1 MGKKITLGTAITL
14 IIIAIAI
21 TVSLTMVLALRS
33 FNEKVSSITE
43 RENMFAKFTEIDN
56 YVRQN
61 RKDDI
66 DEKELMDSVAKGYLD
81 GIDDPYALY
90 MNTEAYAAYVAASSQ
105 TVAGVGISSSMDSDG
120 YMLVNK
126 VYEGSTA
133 AGAGILAGDL
143 IIKVDDINL
152 SAETYE
158 QAEALLI
165 GEAGTKVTLKVRR
178 GGDDT
183 EMEIT
188 RRVITPTNV
197 TAVAFEDYYYIRV
210 DDFTEST
217 PDQFSKAVEKA
228 ISAGAKYLIFDVRS
242 VSSGLVSSAA
252 TVLDR
257 LVGSGDMLYVEY
269 SDGTKETLY
278 TSNSRETDIP
288 MAVLVNDGTA
298 GAAEFFAAGLRDFGK
313 AKIVGTQT
321 AGVGSLQKIY
331 KLDDGSAIQLTI
343 GKYYLANSDT
353 AWEGTG
359 IAPDHSVI
367 LGYSAD
373 FTSLATI
380 NPDIDPQLAKAIEVA
395 SAAVDSGADSVD
407 GSSSVESGE
416 SSNG

>member
-14 IIIAIAI
+14 IIIAVAI
-21 TVSLTMVLALRS
+21 TVSLTMVLALRN
-33 FNEKVSSITE
+33 FNEKVSGITE

-61 RKDDI
+61 RSDI
-66 DEKELMDSVAKGYLD
+66 DEETLMDGVAKGYLS
-81 GIDDPYALY
+81 GINDPYALY
-90 MNTEAYAAYVAASSQ
+90 MSAETYSAYVAASSQ
-105 TVAGVGISSSMDSDG
+105 TVAGVGITASMDSDG
-120 YMLVNK
+120 YMLVGK

-133 AGAGILAGDL
+133 ASAGILPGDL

-152 SAETYE
+152 SADTYADAET
-158 QAEALLI
+158 LLI

-178 GGDDT
+178 DGEDT

-188 RRVITPTNV
+188 RRVLTPTNV
-197 TAVAFEDYYYIRV
+197 TAVPFDNYYYIRV

-228 ISAGAKYLIFDVRS
+228 ISAGAQYLVFDVRS
-242 VSSGLVSSAA
+242 VNSGLVSSAA

-269 SDGTKETLY
+269 NDGSKETLY

-288 MAVLVNDGTA
+288 MVVLVNESTA

-313 AKIVGTQT
+313 AKIVGMQT

-343 GKYYLANSDT
+343 GKYYLANSKT
-353 AWEGTG
+353 AWEGSG
-359 IAPDHSVI
+359 VVPDHMVS
-367 LGYSAD
+367 LDYTPDFSNLSA
-373 FTSLATI
+373 
-380 NPDIDPQLAKAIEVA
+380 IDPGFDAQFAKAIEVA
-395 SAAVDSGADSVD
+395 SASISTNGEDQPAEN
-407 GSSSVESGE
+407 SSEAE
-416 SSNG
+416 NNG

>member
-14 IIIAIAI
+14 IIIAVAI
-21 TVSLTMVLALRS
+21 TVSLTMVLALRN
-33 FNEKVSSITE
+33 FNEKVSGITE

-61 RKDDI
+61 RSDI
-66 DEKELMDSVAKGYLD
+66 DEETLMDGVAKGYLS
-81 GIDDPYALY
+81 GINDPYALY
-90 MNTEAYAAYVAASSQ
+90 MSAETYSAYVAASSQ
-105 TVAGVGISSSMDSDG
+105 TVAGVGITASMDSDG
-120 YMLVNK
+120 YMLVGK
-126 VYEGSTA
+126 VYDGSTA
-133 AGAGILAGDL
+133 ASAGILPGDL

-152 SAETYE
+152 SADTYAE
-158 QAEALLI
+158 SEALLI

-178 GGDDT
+178 DGEDT

-188 RRVITPTNV
+188 RRVLTPTNV
-197 TAVAFEDYYYIRV
+197 TAVPFDNYYYIRV

-228 ISAGAKYLIFDVRS
+228 ISAGAQYLVFDVRS
-242 VSSGLVSSAA
+242 VNSGLVSSAA

-269 SDGTKETLY
+269 NDGSKETLY

-288 MAVLVNDGTA
+288 MVVLVNESTA

-313 AKIVGTQT
+313 AKIVGMQT

-343 GKYYLANSDT
+343 GKYYLANSKT
-353 AWEGTG
+353 AWEGSG
-359 IAPDHSVI
+359 VVPDHMVS
-367 LGYSAD
+367 LDYTPDFSNLSA
-373 FTSLATI
+373 
-380 NPDIDPQLAKAIEVA
+380 IDPGFDAQFAKAIEVA
-395 SAAVDSGADSVD
+395 SASISTNGEGQPAEN
-407 GSSSVESGE
+407 SSEAE
-416 SSNG
+416 NNG

>member
-21 TVSLTMVLALRS
+21 TISLTMVLALRN

-61 RKDDI
+61 RGDI
-66 DEKELMDSVAKGYLD
+66 DEEELMDSVAKGYLS

-90 MNTEAYAAYVAASSQ
+90 MGAEAYSAYVAASSQ
-105 TVAGVGISSSMDSDG
+105 TVAGVGISASMDSDG
-120 YMLVNK
+120 YMLVGK

-133 AGAGILAGDL
+133 ASAGILPGDL

-152 SAETYE
+152 SADTYAD
-158 QAEALLI
+158 AEALLI

-178 GGDDT
+178 NGEDT

-188 RRVITPTNV
+188 RRVLTPTNV
-197 TAVAFEDYYYIRV
+197 ATIAFDNHYYIRV
-210 DDFTEST
+210 DSFTEST

-228 ISAGAKYLIFDVRS
+228 ISAGAQYLVFDVRS
-242 VSSGLVSSAA
+242 VSSGLISSAA
-252 TVLDR
+252 TILDR

-269 SDGTKETLY
+269 NDGSKETLY
-278 TSNSRETDIP
+278 TSNSRETNIP
-288 MAVLVNDGTA
+288 MVVLVNEGTS

-343 GKYYLANSDT
+343 GKYYLANSET
-353 AWEGTG
+353 AWEGVG
-359 IAPDHSVI
+359 
-367 LGYSAD
+367 
-373 FTSLATI
+373 I
-380 NPDIDPQLAKAIEVA
+380 NPDHAVSLGYVADFSNLSTIDPSIDTQLAKAIEVV
-395 SAAVDSGADSVD
+395 SAAINTNVDEENS
-407 GSSSVESGE
+407 ESGSGE
-416 SSNG
+416 ENNG

>member
-21 TVSLTMVLALRS
+21 TISLTMVLALRN

-61 RKDDI
+61 RGDI
-66 DEKELMDSVAKGYLD
+66 DEEELMDSVAKGYLS

-90 MNTEAYAAYVAASSQ
+90 MSAEAYSAYVAASSQ
-105 TVAGVGISSSMDSDG
+105 TVAGVGISASMDSDG
-120 YMLVNK
+120 YMLVGK

-133 AGAGILAGDL
+133 ASAGILPGDL

-152 SAETYE
+152 SADTYAD
-158 QAEALLI
+158 AEALLI

-178 GGDDT
+178 NGEDT

-188 RRVITPTNV
+188 RRVLTPTNV
-197 TAVAFEDYYYIRV
+197 ATIAFDNHYYIRV
-210 DDFTEST
+210 DNFTENT

-228 ISAGAKYLIFDVRS
+228 ISAGAQYLVFDVRS
-242 VSSGLVSSAA
+242 VSSGLISSAA
-252 TVLDR
+252 TILDR

-269 SDGTKETLY
+269 NDGSKETLY
-278 TSNSRETDIP
+278 TSNSRETNIP
-288 MAVLVNDGTA
+288 MVVLVNEGTS

-343 GKYYLANSDT
+343 GKYYLANSET
-353 AWEGTG
+353 AWEGVG
-359 IAPDHSVI
+359 
-367 LGYSAD
+367 
-373 FTSLATI
+373 I
-380 NPDIDPQLAKAIEVA
+380 NPDHAVSLGYVADFSNLSTIDPSIDTQLAKAIEVV
-395 SAAVDSGADSVD
+395 SAAINTNVDEENS
-407 GSSSVESGE
+407 ESGSGE
-416 SSNG
+416 ENNG

>member
-21 TVSLTMVLALRS
+21 TISLTMVLALRN

-61 RKDDI
+61 RCDI
-66 DEKELMDSVAKGYLD
+66 DEEELMDSVAKGYLS

-90 MNTEAYAAYVAASSQ
+90 MSAEAYSAYVAASSQ
-105 TVAGVGISSSMDSDG
+105 TVAGVGISASMDSDG
-120 YMLVNK
+120 YMLVGK

-133 AGAGILAGDL
+133 ASAGILPGDL

-152 SAETYE
+152 SADTYAD
-158 QAEALLI
+158 AEALLI

-178 GGDDT
+178 NGEDT

-188 RRVITPTNV
+188 RRVLTPTNV
-197 TAVAFEDYYYIRV
+197 ATIAFDNHYYIRV
-210 DDFTEST
+210 DSFTEST

-228 ISAGAKYLIFDVRS
+228 ISAGAQYLVFDVRS
-242 VSSGLVSSAA
+242 VSSGLISSAA
-252 TVLDR
+252 TILDR

-269 SDGTKETLY
+269 NDGSKETLY
-278 TSNSRETDIP
+278 TSNSRETNIP
-288 MAVLVNDGTA
+288 MVVLVNEGTS

-343 GKYYLANSDT
+343 GKYYLANSET
-353 AWEGTG
+353 AWEGVG
-359 IAPDHSVI
+359 
-367 LGYSAD
+367 
-373 FTSLATI
+373 I
-380 NPDIDPQLAKAIEVA
+380 NPDHAVSLGYVADFSNLSTIDPSIDTQLAKAIEVV
-395 SAAVDSGADSVD
+395 SAAINTNVDEENS
-407 GSSSVESGE
+407 ESGSGE
-416 SSNG
+416 ENNG

>member
-14 IIIAIAI
+14 IIIAVAI
-21 TVSLTMVLALRS
+21 TVSLTMVLALRN
-33 FNEKVSSITE
+33 FNEKVSGITE

-61 RKDDI
+61 RSDI
-66 DEKELMDSVAKGYLD
+66 DEETLMDGVAKGYLS
-81 GIDDPYALY
+81 GINDPYALY
-90 MNTEAYAAYVAASSQ
+90 MSAETYSTYVAASSQ
-105 TVAGVGISSSMDSDG
+105 TVAGVGITASMDSDG
-120 YMLVNK
+120 YMLVGK

-133 AGAGILAGDL
+133 ASAGILPGDL

-152 SAETYE
+152 SADTYAD
-158 QAEALLI
+158 AEALLI

-178 GGDDT
+178 DGEDT

-188 RRVITPTNV
+188 RRVLTPTNV
-197 TAVAFEDYYYIRV
+197 TAVPFDNYYYIRV

-228 ISAGAKYLIFDVRS
+228 ISAGAQYLVFDVRS
-242 VSSGLVSSAA
+242 VNSGLISSAA
-252 TVLDR
+252 TILDR

-269 SDGTKETLY
+269 NDGSKETLY

-288 MAVLVNDGTA
+288 MVVLVNESTA

-313 AKIVGTQT
+313 AKIVGMQT

-343 GKYYLANSDT
+343 GKYYLANSKT
-353 AWEGTG
+353 AWEGSG
-359 IAPDHSVI
+359 VVPDHMVS
-367 LGYSAD
+367 LDYTPDFSNLSA
-373 FTSLATI
+373 I
-380 NPDIDPQLAKAIEVA
+380 NPGFDAQFAKAIEVA
-395 SAAVDSGADSVD
+395 SASISTNGEGQPAEN
-407 GSSSVESGE
+407 SSEAE
-416 SSNG
+416 NNG

>member
-21 TVSLTMVLALRS
+21 TISLTMVLALRN

-61 RKDDI
+61 RGDI
-66 DEKELMDSVAKGYLD
+66 DEEELMDSVAKGYLS

-90 MNTEAYAAYVAASSQ
+90 MSAEAYSAYVAASSQ
-105 TVAGVGISSSMDSDG
+105 TVAGVGISASMDSDG
-120 YMLVNK
+120 YMLVGK

-133 AGAGILAGDL
+133 ASAGILPGDL

-152 SAETYE
+152 SADTYAD
-158 QAEALLI
+158 AEALLI

-178 GGDDT
+178 NGEDT

-188 RRVITPTNV
+188 RRVLTPTNV
-197 TAVAFEDYYYIRV
+197 ATIAFDNHYYIRV
-210 DDFTEST
+210 DSFTEST

-228 ISAGAKYLIFDVRS
+228 ISAGAQYLVFDVRS
-242 VSSGLVSSAA
+242 VSSGLISSAA
-252 TVLDR
+252 TILDR

-269 SDGTKETLY
+269 NDGSKETLY

-288 MAVLVNDGTA
+288 MVVLVNEGTS

-343 GKYYLANSDT
+343 GKYYLANSET
-353 AWEGTG
+353 AWEGVG
-359 IAPDHSVI
+359 
-367 LGYSAD
+367 
-373 FTSLATI
+373 I
-380 NPDIDPQLAKAIEVA
+380 NPDHAVSLGYVADFGNLSTIDPSIDTQLAKAIEVV
-395 SAAVDSGADSVD
+395 SAAINTNVDEENS
-407 GSSSVESGE
+407 ESGSGE
-416 SSNG
+416 ENNG

>member
-14 IIIAIAI
+14 IIIAVAI
-21 TVSLTMVLALRS
+21 TVSLTMVLALRN
-33 FNEKVSSITE
+33 FNEKVSGITE

-61 RKDDI
+61 RSDI
-66 DEKELMDSVAKGYLD
+66 DEETLMDGVAKGYLS
-81 GIDDPYALY
+81 GINDPYALY
-90 MNTEAYAAYVAASSQ
+90 MSAETYSAYVAASSQ
-105 TVAGVGISSSMDSDG
+105 TVAGVGITASMDSDG
-120 YMLVNK
+120 YMLVGK

-133 AGAGILAGDL
+133 ASAGILPGDL

-152 SAETYE
+152 SADTYAE
-158 QAEALLI
+158 SEALLI

-178 GGDDT
+178 DGEDT

-188 RRVITPTNV
+188 RRVLTPTNV
-197 TAVAFEDYYYIRV
+197 TAVPFDNYYYIRV

-228 ISAGAKYLIFDVRS
+228 ISAGAQYLVFDVRS
-242 VSSGLVSSAA
+242 VNSGLISSAA

-269 SDGTKETLY
+269 NDGSKETLY

-288 MAVLVNDGTA
+288 MVVLVNESTA

-313 AKIVGTQT
+313 AKIVGMQT

-353 AWEGTG
+353 AWEGSG
-359 IAPDHSVI
+359 VVPDHMVS
-367 LGYSAD
+367 LDYTPDFSNLSA
-373 FTSLATI
+373 
-380 NPDIDPQLAKAIEVA
+380 IDPGFDAQFAKAIEVA
-395 SAAVDSGADSVD
+395 SASISTNGEGQPAEN
-407 GSSSVESGE
+407 SSEAE
-416 SSNG
+416 NNG

>member
-21 TVSLTMVLALRS
+21 TISLTMVLALRN

-61 RKDDI
+61 RGDI
-66 DEKELMDSVAKGYLD
+66 DEEELMDSVAKGYLS

-90 MNTEAYAAYVAASSQ
+90 MSAEAYSAYVAASSQ
-105 TVAGVGISSSMDSDG
+105 TVAGVGISASMDSDG
-120 YMLVNK
+120 YMLVGK

-133 AGAGILAGDL
+133 ASAGILPGDL

-152 SAETYE
+152 SADTYAD
-158 QAEALLI
+158 AEALLI

-178 GGDDT
+178 NGEDT

-188 RRVITPTNV
+188 RRVLTPTNV
-197 TAVAFEDYYYIRV
+197 ATIAFDNHYYIRV
-210 DDFTEST
+210 DSFTEST

-228 ISAGAKYLIFDVRS
+228 ISAGAQYLVFDVRS
-242 VSSGLVSSAA
+242 VSSGLISSAA
-252 TVLDR
+252 TILDR

-269 SDGTKETLY
+269 NDGSKETLY
-278 TSNSRETDIP
+278 TSNSRETNIP
-288 MAVLVNDGTA
+288 MVVLVNEGTS

-321 AGVGSLQKIY
+321 AGVGSMQKTY

-343 GKYYLANSDT
+343 GKYYLANSET
-353 AWEGTG
+353 AWEGVG
-359 IAPDHSVI
+359 
-367 LGYSAD
+367 
-373 FTSLATI
+373 I
-380 NPDIDPQLAKAIEVA
+380 NPDHAVSLGYVADFSNLSTIDPSIDTQLAKAIEVV
-395 SAAVDSGADSVD
+395 SAAINTNVDEENS
-407 GSSSVESGE
+407 ESGSGE
-416 SSNG
+416 ENNG

>member
-14 IIIAIAI
+14 IIIAVAI
-21 TVSLTMVLALRS
+21 TVSLTMVLALRN
-33 FNEKVSSITE
+33 FNEKVSGITE

-61 RKDDI
+61 RSDI
-66 DEKELMDSVAKGYLD
+66 DEETLMDGVAKGYLS
-81 GIDDPYALY
+81 GINDPYALY
-90 MNTEAYAAYVAASSQ
+90 MSAETYSAYVAASSQ
-105 TVAGVGISSSMDSDG
+105 TVAGVGITASMDSDG
-120 YMLVNK
+120 YMLVGK

-133 AGAGILAGDL
+133 ASAGILPGDL

-152 SAETYE
+152 SADTYAE
-158 QAEALLI
+158 SEALLI

-178 GGDDT
+178 DGEDT

-188 RRVITPTNV
+188 RRVLTPTNV
-197 TAVAFEDYYYIRV
+197 TAVPFDNYYYIRV

-228 ISAGAKYLIFDVRS
+228 ISAGAQYLVLDVRS
-242 VSSGLVSSAA
+242 VNSGLISSAA

-269 SDGTKETLY
+269 NDGSKETLY

-288 MAVLVNDGTA
+288 MVVLVNESTA
-298 GAAEFFAAGLRDFGK
+298 GAAEFFAAGLRDFGT
-313 AKIVGTQT
+313 AKLVGMQT

-353 AWEGTG
+353 AWEGFG
-359 IAPDHSVI
+359 VVPDHMVS
-367 LGYSAD
+367 LDYTPDFSNLSA
-373 FTSLATI
+373 
-380 NPDIDPQLAKAIEVA
+380 IDPGFDAQFAKAIEVA
-395 SAAVDSGADSVD
+395 SASISTNGEGQPAEN
-407 GSSSVESGE
+407 SSEAE
-416 SSNG
+416 NNG

>member
-21 TVSLTMVLALRS
+21 TISLTMVLALRN

-61 RKDDI
+61 RGDI
-66 DEKELMDSVAKGYLD
+66 DEEKLMDSVAKGYLS

-90 MNTEAYAAYVAASSQ
+90 MSAEAYSAYVAASSQ
-105 TVAGVGISSSMDSDG
+105 TVAGVGISASMDSDG
-120 YMLVNK
+120 YMLVGK

-133 AGAGILAGDL
+133 ASAGILPGDL

-152 SAETYE
+152 SADTYAD
-158 QAEALLI
+158 AEALLI

-178 GGDDT
+178 NGEDT

-188 RRVITPTNV
+188 RRVLTPTNV
-197 TAVAFEDYYYIRV
+197 ATIAFDNHYYIRV
-210 DDFTEST
+210 DNFTEST

-228 ISAGAKYLIFDVRS
+228 ISAGAQYLVFDVRS
-242 VSSGLVSSAA
+242 VSSGLISSAA
-252 TVLDR
+252 TILDR

-269 SDGTKETLY
+269 NDGSKETLY

-288 MAVLVNDGTA
+288 MVVLVNEGTS

-321 AGVGSLQKIY
+321 AGVGSMQKIY

-343 GKYYLANSDT
+343 GKYYLANSET
-353 AWEGTG
+353 AWEGVG
-359 IAPDHSVI
+359 
-367 LGYSAD
+367 
-373 FTSLATI
+373 I
-380 NPDIDPQLAKAIEVA
+380 NPDHAVSLGYVADFSNLSTIDPSIDTQLAKAIEVV
-395 SAAVDSGADSVD
+395 SAAINTNVDEENS
-407 GSSSVESGE
+407 ESGSGE
-416 SSNG
+416 ENNG

>member
-14 IIIAIAI
+14 IIIAVAI
-21 TVSLTMVLALRS
+21 TVSLTMVLALRN
-33 FNEKVSSITE
+33 FNEKVSGITE

-61 RKDDI
+61 RSDI
-66 DEKELMDSVAKGYLD
+66 DEETLMDGVAKGYLS
-81 GIDDPYALY
+81 GINDPYALY
-90 MNTEAYAAYVAASSQ
+90 MSAETYSAYVAASSQ
-105 TVAGVGISSSMDSDG
+105 TVAGVGITASMDSDG
-120 YMLVNK
+120 YMLVGK
-126 VYEGSTA
+126 VYDGSTA
-133 AGAGILAGDL
+133 ASAGILPGDL

-152 SAETYE
+152 SADTYAE
-158 QAEALLI
+158 AEALLI

-178 GGDDT
+178 DGEDT

-188 RRVITPTNV
+188 RRVLTPTNV
-197 TAVAFEDYYYIRV
+197 TAVPFDNYYYIRV

-228 ISAGAKYLIFDVRS
+228 ISAGAQYLVFDVRS
-242 VSSGLVSSAA
+242 VNSGLISSAA

-269 SDGTKETLY
+269 NDGSKETLY

-288 MAVLVNDGTA
+288 MVVLVNESTA

-313 AKIVGTQT
+313 AKIVGMQT

-353 AWEGTG
+353 AWEGSG
-359 IAPDHSVI
+359 VVPDHTVS
-367 LGYSAD
+367 LDYTPDFSNLSA
-373 FTSLATI
+373 I
-380 NPDIDPQLAKAIEVA
+380 NPGFDAQFAKAIEVA
-395 SAAVDSGADSVD
+395 SASISTNGEGQPAEN
-407 GSSSVESGE
+407 SSEAE
-416 SSNG
+416 NNG

>member
-14 IIIAIAI
+14 IIIAVAI
-21 TVSLTMVLALRS
+21 TVSLTMVLALRN
-33 FNEKVSSITE
+33 FNEKVSGITE

-61 RKDDI
+61 RSDI
-66 DEKELMDSVAKGYLD
+66 DEETLMDGVAKGYLS
-81 GIDDPYALY
+81 GINDPYALY
-90 MNTEAYAAYVAASSQ
+90 MSAETYSAYVAASSQ
-105 TVAGVGISSSMDSDG
+105 TVAGVGITASMDSDG
-120 YMLVNK
+120 YMLVGK

-133 AGAGILAGDL
+133 ASAGILPGDL

-152 SAETYE
+152 SADTYADAET
-158 QAEALLI
+158 LLI

-178 GGDDT
+178 DGEDT

-188 RRVITPTNV
+188 RRVLTPTNV
-197 TAVAFEDYYYIRV
+197 TAVPFDNYYYIRV

-228 ISAGAKYLIFDVRS
+228 ISAGAQYLVFDVRS
-242 VSSGLVSSAA
+242 VNSGLVSSAA

-269 SDGTKETLY
+269 NDGSKETLY
-278 TSNSRETDIP
+278 TSNSRETNIP
-288 MAVLVNDGTA
+288 MVVLVNESTA

-313 AKIVGTQT
+313 AKIVGMQT

-343 GKYYLANSDT
+343 GKYYLANSKT
-353 AWEGTG
+353 AWEGSG
-359 IAPDHSVI
+359 VVPDHMVS
-367 LGYSAD
+367 LDYTPDFSNLSA
-373 FTSLATI
+373 
-380 NPDIDPQLAKAIEVA
+380 IDPGFDAQFAKAIEVA
-395 SAAVDSGADSVD
+395 SASISTNGEGQPAEN
-407 GSSSVESGE
+407 SSEAE
-416 SSNG
+416 NNG

>member
-14 IIIAIAI
+14 IIIAVAI
-21 TVSLTMVLALRS
+21 TVSLTMVLALRN
-33 FNEKVSSITE
+33 FNEKVSGITE

-61 RKDDI
+61 RSDI
-66 DEKELMDSVAKGYLD
+66 DEETLMDGVAKGYLS
-81 GIDDPYALY
+81 GINDPYALY
-90 MNTEAYAAYVAASSQ
+90 MSAETYSAYVAASSQ
-105 TVAGVGISSSMDSDG
+105 TVAGVGITASMDSDG
-120 YMLVNK
+120 YMLVGK

-133 AGAGILAGDL
+133 ASAGILPGDL

-152 SAETYE
+152 SADTYAE
-158 QAEALLI
+158 AEALLI

-178 GGDDT
+178 DGEDT

-188 RRVITPTNV
+188 RRVLTPTNV
-197 TAVAFEDYYYIRV
+197 TAVPFDNYYYIRV

-228 ISAGAKYLIFDVRS
+228 ISAGAQYLVFDVRS
-242 VSSGLVSSAA
+242 VNSGLISSAA

-269 SDGTKETLY
+269 NDGSKETLY

-288 MAVLVNDGTA
+288 MVVLVNESTA
-298 GAAEFFAAGLRDFGK
+298 GAAEFFVAGLRDFGK
-313 AKIVGTQT
+313 AKIVGMQT

-343 GKYYLANSDT
+343 GKYYLANSKT
-353 AWEGTG
+353 AWEGSG
-359 IAPDHSVI
+359 VVPDHMVS
-367 LGYSAD
+367 LDYTPDFSNLSA
-373 FTSLATI
+373 
-380 NPDIDPQLAKAIEVA
+380 IDPGFDAQFAKAIEVA
-395 SAAVDSGADSVD
+395 SASISTNGEGQPAEN
-407 GSSSVESGE
+407 SSEAE
-416 SSNG
+416 NNG

>member
-14 IIIAIAI
+14 IIIAVAI
-21 TVSLTMVLALRS
+21 TVSLTMVLALRN
-33 FNEKVSSITE
+33 FNEKVSGITE

-61 RKDDI
+61 RSDI
-66 DEKELMDSVAKGYLD
+66 DEETLMDGVAKGYLS
-81 GIDDPYALY
+81 GINDPYALY
-90 MNTEAYAAYVAASSQ
+90 MSAETYSAYVAASSQ
-105 TVAGVGISSSMDSDG
+105 TVAGVGITASMDSDG
-120 YMLVNK
+120 YMLVGK
-126 VYEGSTA
+126 VYDGSTA
-133 AGAGILAGDL
+133 ASAGILPGDL

-152 SAETYE
+152 SADTYAE
-158 QAEALLI
+158 AEALLI

-178 GGDDT
+178 DGEDT

-188 RRVITPTNV
+188 RRVLTPTNV
-197 TAVAFEDYYYIRV
+197 TAVPFDNYYYIRV

-228 ISAGAKYLIFDVRS
+228 ISAGAQYLVFDVRS
-242 VSSGLVSSAA
+242 VNSGLISSAA

-269 SDGTKETLY
+269 NDGSKETLY

-288 MAVLVNDGTA
+288 MVVLVNESTA

-313 AKIVGTQT
+313 AKIVGMQT

-353 AWEGTG
+353 AWEGSG
-359 IAPDHSVI
+359 VVPDHMVS
-367 LGYSAD
+367 LDYTPDFSNLSA
-373 FTSLATI
+373 
-380 NPDIDPQLAKAIEVA
+380 IDPGFDAQFAKAIEVA
-395 SAAVDSGADSVD
+395 SASISTNGEGQPAEN
-407 GSSSVESGE
+407 SSEAE
-416 SSNG
+416 NNG

>member
-14 IIIAIAI
+14 IIIAVAI
-21 TVSLTMVLALRS
+21 TVSLTMVLALRN
-33 FNEKVSSITE
+33 FNEKVSGITE

-61 RKDDI
+61 RSDI
-66 DEKELMDSVAKGYLD
+66 DEETLMDGVAKGYLS
-81 GIDDPYALY
+81 GINDPYALY
-90 MNTEAYAAYVAASSQ
+90 MSAETYSAYVAASSQ
-105 TVAGVGISSSMDSDG
+105 TVAGVGITASMDSDG
-120 YMLVNK
+120 YMLVGK

-133 AGAGILAGDL
+133 ASAGILPGDL

-152 SAETYE
+152 SADTYAE
-158 QAEALLI
+158 SEALLI

-178 GGDDT
+178 DGEDT

-188 RRVITPTNV
+188 RRVLTPTNV
-197 TAVAFEDYYYIRV
+197 TAVPFDNYYYIRV

-228 ISAGAKYLIFDVRS
+228 ISAGAQYLVLDVRS
-242 VSSGLVSSAA
+242 VNSGLISSAA

-269 SDGTKETLY
+269 NDGSKETLY

-288 MAVLVNDGTA
+288 MVVLVNESTA

-313 AKIVGTQT
+313 AKIVGMQT

-353 AWEGTG
+353 AWEGFG
-359 IAPDHSVI
+359 VVPDHMVS
-367 LGYSAD
+367 LDYTPDFSNLSA
-373 FTSLATI
+373 
-380 NPDIDPQLAKAIEVA
+380 IDPGFDAQFAKAIEVA
-395 SAAVDSGADSVD
+395 SASISTNGEGQPAEN
-407 GSSSVESGE
+407 SSEAE
-416 SSNG
+416 NNG

>member
-21 TVSLTMVLALRS
+21 TISLTMVLALRN

-61 RKDDI
+61 RGDI
-66 DEKELMDSVAKGYLD
+66 DEEELMDSVAKGYLS

-90 MNTEAYAAYVAASSQ
+90 MSAEAYSAYIAASSQ
-105 TVAGVGISSSMDSDG
+105 TVAGVGISASMDSDG
-120 YMLVNK
+120 YMLVGK

-133 AGAGILAGDL
+133 ASAGILPGDL

-152 SAETYE
+152 SADTYAD
-158 QAEALLI
+158 AEALLI

-178 GGDDT
+178 NGEDT

-188 RRVITPTNV
+188 RRVLTPTNV
-197 TAVAFEDYYYIRV
+197 ATIAFDNHYYIRV
-210 DDFTEST
+210 DNFTEST

-228 ISAGAKYLIFDVRS
+228 ISAGAQYLVFDVRS
-242 VSSGLVSSAA
+242 VSSGLISSAA
-252 TVLDR
+252 TILDR

-269 SDGTKETLY
+269 NDGSKETLY
-278 TSNSRETDIP
+278 TSNSRETNIP
-288 MAVLVNDGTA
+288 MVVLVNEGTS

-343 GKYYLANSDT
+343 GKYYLANSET
-353 AWEGTG
+353 AWEGVG
-359 IAPDHSVI
+359 
-367 LGYSAD
+367 
-373 FTSLATI
+373 I
-380 NPDIDPQLAKAIEVA
+380 NPDHAVSLGYVADFSNLSTIDPSIDTQLAKAIEVV
-395 SAAVDSGADSVD
+395 SAAINTNVDEENS
-407 GSSSVESGE
+407 ESGSGE
-416 SSNG
+416 ENNG

>member
-14 IIIAIAI
+14 IIIAVAI
-21 TVSLTMVLALRS
+21 TVSLTMVLALRN
-33 FNEKVSSITE
+33 FNEKVSGITE

-61 RKDDI
+61 RSDI
-66 DEKELMDSVAKGYLD
+66 DEETLMDGVAKGYLS
-81 GIDDPYALY
+81 GINDPYALY
-90 MNTEAYAAYVAASSQ
+90 MSAETYSAYVAASSQ
-105 TVAGVGISSSMDSDG
+105 TVAGVGITASMDSDG
-120 YMLVNK
+120 YMLVGK

-133 AGAGILAGDL
+133 ASAGILPGDL

-152 SAETYE
+152 SADTYTE
-158 QAEALLI
+158 AEALLI

-178 GGDDT
+178 DGEDT

-188 RRVITPTNV
+188 RRVLTPTNV
-197 TAVAFEDYYYIRV
+197 TAVPFDNYYYIRV

-228 ISAGAKYLIFDVRS
+228 ISAGAQYLVFDVRS
-242 VSSGLVSSAA
+242 VNSGLVSSAA

-269 SDGTKETLY
+269 TDGSEETLY

-288 MAVLVNDGTA
+288 MVVLVNESTA

-313 AKIVGTQT
+313 AKIVGMQT

-343 GKYYLANSDT
+343 GKYYLANSKT
-353 AWEGTG
+353 AWEGSG
-359 IAPDHSVI
+359 VVPDHMVS
-367 LGYSAD
+367 LDYTPDFSNLSA
-373 FTSLATI
+373 
-380 NPDIDPQLAKAIEVA
+380 IDPGFDAQFAKAIEVA
-395 SAAVDSGADSVD
+395 SASISTNGEGQPAEN
-407 GSSSVESGE
+407 SSEAE
-416 SSNG
+416 NNG

>member
-21 TVSLTMVLALRS
+21 TISLTMVLALRN

-61 RKDDI
+61 RGDI
-66 DEKELMDSVAKGYLD
+66 DEEELMDSVAKGYLS

-90 MNTEAYAAYVAASSQ
+90 MSAEAYSAYVAASSQ
-105 TVAGVGISSSMDSDG
+105 TVAGVGISASMDSDG
-120 YMLVNK
+120 YMLVGK

-133 AGAGILAGDL
+133 ASAGILPGDL

-152 SAETYE
+152 SADTYAD
-158 QAEALLI
+158 AEALLI

-178 GGDDT
+178 NGEDT

-188 RRVITPTNV
+188 RRVLTPTNV
-197 TAVAFEDYYYIRV
+197 ATIAFDNHYYIRV
-210 DDFTEST
+210 DNFTENT

-228 ISAGAKYLIFDVRS
+228 ISAGAQYLVFDVRS
-242 VSSGLVSSAA
+242 VSSGLISSAA
-252 TVLDR
+252 TILDR

-269 SDGTKETLY
+269 NDGSKETLY

-288 MAVLVNDGTA
+288 MVVLVNEGTS

-343 GKYYLANSDT
+343 GKYYLANSET
-353 AWEGTG
+353 AWEGVG
-359 IAPDHSVI
+359 
-367 LGYSAD
+367 
-373 FTSLATI
+373 I
-380 NPDIDPQLAKAIEVA
+380 NPDHAVSLGYVADFSNLSTIDPSIDTQLAKAIEVV
-395 SAAVDSGADSVD
+395 SAAINTNVDEENS
-407 GSSSVESGE
+407 ESGSGE
-416 SSNG
+416 ENNG

>member
-21 TVSLTMVLALRS
+21 TISLTMVLALRN

-61 RKDDI
+61 RGDI
-66 DEKELMDSVAKGYLD
+66 DEEELMDSVAKGYLS

-90 MNTEAYAAYVAASSQ
+90 MSAEAYSAYVAASSQ
-105 TVAGVGISSSMDSDG
+105 TVAGVGISASMDSDG
-120 YMLVNK
+120 YMLVGK

-133 AGAGILAGDL
+133 ASAGILPGDL

-152 SAETYE
+152 SADTYAD
-158 QAEALLI
+158 AEALLI

-178 GGDDT
+178 NGEDT

-188 RRVITPTNV
+188 RRVLTPTNV
-197 TAVAFEDYYYIRV
+197 ATIAFDNHYYIRV
-210 DDFTEST
+210 DNFTEST

-228 ISAGAKYLIFDVRS
+228 ISAGAQYLVFDVRS
-242 VSSGLVSSAA
+242 VSSGLISSAA
-252 TVLDR
+252 TILDR

-269 SDGTKETLY
+269 NDGSKETLY

-288 MAVLVNDGTA
+288 MVVLVNEGTSD
-298 GAAEFFAAGLRDFGK
+298 AAEFFAAGLRDFGK

-343 GKYYLANSDT
+343 GKYYLANSET
-353 AWEGTG
+353 AWEGVG
-359 IAPDHSVI
+359 
-367 LGYSAD
+367 
-373 FTSLATI
+373 I
-380 NPDIDPQLAKAIEVA
+380 NPDHAVSLGYVADFSNLSTIDPSIDTQLAKAIEVV
-395 SAAVDSGADSVD
+395 SAAINTNVDEENS
-407 GSSSVESGE
+407 ESGSGE
-416 SSNG
+416 ENNG

>member
-14 IIIAIAI
+14 IIIAVAI
-21 TVSLTMVLALRS
+21 TVSLTMVLALRN
-33 FNEKVSSITE
+33 FNEKVSGITE

-61 RKDDI
+61 RSDI
-66 DEKELMDSVAKGYLD
+66 DEETLMDGVAKGYLS
-81 GIDDPYALY
+81 GINDPYALY
-90 MNTEAYAAYVAASSQ
+90 MSAETYSAYVAASSQ
-105 TVAGVGISSSMDSDG
+105 TVAGVGITASMDSDG
-120 YMLVNK
+120 YMLVGK

-133 AGAGILAGDL
+133 ASAGILPGDL

-152 SAETYE
+152 SADTYAE
-158 QAEALLI
+158 SEALLI

-178 GGDDT
+178 DGEDT

-188 RRVITPTNV
+188 RRVLTPTNV
-197 TAVAFEDYYYIRV
+197 TAVPFDNYYYIRV

-228 ISAGAKYLIFDVRS
+228 ISAGAQYLVFDVRS
-242 VSSGLVSSAA
+242 VNSGLISSAA

-269 SDGTKETLY
+269 NDGSKETLY

-288 MAVLVNDGTA
+288 MVVLVNESTA
-298 GAAEFFAAGLRDFGK
+298 GAAEFFAAGLRDFDK
-313 AKIVGTQT
+313 AKIVGMQT

-353 AWEGTG
+353 AWEGFG
-359 IAPDHSVI
+359 VVPDHMVS
-367 LGYSAD
+367 LDYTPDFSNLSA
-373 FTSLATI
+373 
-380 NPDIDPQLAKAIEVA
+380 IDPGFDAQFAKAIEVA
-395 SAAVDSGADSVD
+395 SASISTNGEGQPAEN
-407 GSSSVESGE
+407 SSEAE
-416 SSNG
+416 NNG

>member
-14 IIIAIAI
+14 IIIAVAI
-21 TVSLTMVLALRS
+21 TVSLTMVLALRN
-33 FNEKVSSITE
+33 FNEKVSGITE

-61 RKDDI
+61 RSDI
-66 DEKELMDSVAKGYLD
+66 DEETLMDGVAKGYLS
-81 GIDDPYALY
+81 GINDPYALY
-90 MNTEAYAAYVAASSQ
+90 MSAETYSAYVAASSQ
-105 TVAGVGISSSMDSDG
+105 TVAGVGITASMDSDG
-120 YMLVNK
+120 YMLVGK

-133 AGAGILAGDL
+133 ASAGILPGDL

-152 SAETYE
+152 SADTYAD
-158 QAEALLI
+158 AEALLI

-178 GGDDT
+178 DGEDT

-188 RRVITPTNV
+188 RRVLTPTNV
-197 TAVAFEDYYYIRV
+197 TAVPFDNYYYIRV

-228 ISAGAKYLIFDVRS
+228 ISAGAQYLVFDVRS
-242 VSSGLVSSAA
+242 VNSGLVSSAA

-269 SDGTKETLY
+269 NDGSKETLY

-288 MAVLVNDGTA
+288 MVVLVNESTA

-313 AKIVGTQT
+313 AKIVGMQT

-343 GKYYLANSDT
+343 GKYYLANSKT
-353 AWEGTG
+353 AWEGSG
-359 IAPDHSVI
+359 VVPDHLVS
-367 LGYSAD
+367 LDYTPDFSNLSA
-373 FTSLATI
+373 
-380 NPDIDPQLAKAIEVA
+380 IDPGFDAQFAKAIEVA
-395 SAAVDSGADSVD
+395 SASISTNGD
-407 GSSSVESGE
+407 GQPAENSSEAE
-416 SSNG
+416 NNG

>member
-14 IIIAIAI
+14 IIIAVAI
-21 TVSLTMVLALRS
+21 TVSLTMVLALRN
-33 FNEKVSSITE
+33 FNEKVSGITE

-61 RKDDI
+61 RSDI
-66 DEKELMDSVAKGYLD
+66 DEETLMDGVAKGYLS
-81 GIDDPYALY
+81 GINDPYALY
-90 MNTEAYAAYVAASSQ
+90 MSAETYSAYVAASSQ
-105 TVAGVGISSSMDSDG
+105 TVAGVGITASMDSDG
-120 YMLVNK
+120 YMLVGK

-133 AGAGILAGDL
+133 ASAGILPGDL

-152 SAETYE
+152 SADTYAD
-158 QAEALLI
+158 AEALLI

-178 GGDDT
+178 DGEDT

-188 RRVITPTNV
+188 RRVLTPTNV
-197 TAVAFEDYYYIRV
+197 TAVPFDNYYYIRV

-228 ISAGAKYLIFDVRS
+228 ISAGAQYLVFDVRS
-242 VSSGLVSSAA
+242 VNSGLISSAA

-269 SDGTKETLY
+269 NDGSKETLY

-288 MAVLVNDGTA
+288 MVVLVNESTA

-313 AKIVGTQT
+313 AKIVGMQT

-353 AWEGTG
+353 AWEGFG
-359 IAPDHSVI
+359 VVPDHMVS
-367 LGYSAD
+367 LDYTPDFSNLSA
-373 FTSLATI
+373 I
-380 NPDIDPQLAKAIEVA
+380 NPGFDAQFAKAIEVA
-395 SAAVDSGADSVD
+395 SASISTNGEGQPAEN
-407 GSSSVESGE
+407 SSEAE
-416 SSNG
+416 NNG

>member
-21 TVSLTMVLALRS
+21 TISLTMVLALRN

-61 RKDDI
+61 RGDI
-66 DEKELMDSVAKGYLD
+66 DEEELMDSVAKGYLS

-90 MNTEAYAAYVAASSQ
+90 MSAEAYSAYVAASSQ
-105 TVAGVGISSSMDSDG
+105 TVAGVGISASMDSDG
-120 YMLVNK
+120 YMLVGK

-133 AGAGILAGDL
+133 ASAGILPGDL

-152 SAETYE
+152 SADTYAD
-158 QAEALLI
+158 AEALLI

-178 GGDDT
+178 NGEDT

-188 RRVITPTNV
+188 RRVLTPTNV
-197 TAVAFEDYYYIRV
+197 ATIAFDNHYYIRV
-210 DDFTEST
+210 DSFTEST
-217 PDQFSKAVEKA
+217 PDRFSKAVEKA
-228 ISAGAKYLIFDVRS
+228 SSAGAQYLVFDVRS
-242 VSSGLVSSAA
+242 VSSGLISSAA
-252 TVLDR
+252 TILDR

-269 SDGTKETLY
+269 NDGSKETLY

-288 MAVLVNDGTA
+288 MVVLVNEGTS

-343 GKYYLANSDT
+343 GKYYLANSET
-353 AWEGTG
+353 AWEGVG
-359 IAPDHSVI
+359 
-367 LGYSAD
+367 
-373 FTSLATI
+373 I
-380 NPDIDPQLAKAIEVA
+380 NPDHAVSLGYVADFSNLSTIDPSIDTQLAKAIEVV
-395 SAAVDSGADSVD
+395 SAAINTNVDEENS
-407 GSSSVESGE
+407 ESGSGE
-416 SSNG
+416 ENNG

>member
-21 TVSLTMVLALRS
+21 TISLTMVLALRN

-61 RKDDI
+61 RGDI
-66 DEKELMDSVAKGYLD
+66 DEEELMDSVAKGYLS

-90 MNTEAYAAYVAASSQ
+90 MSAEAYSAYVAASSQ
-105 TVAGVGISSSMDSDG
+105 TVAGVGISASMDSDG
-120 YMLVNK
+120 YMLVGK

-133 AGAGILAGDL
+133 ASAGILPGDL

-152 SAETYE
+152 SADTYAD
-158 QAEALLI
+158 AEALLI

-178 GGDDT
+178 NGEDT

-188 RRVITPTNV
+188 RRVLTPTNV
-197 TAVAFEDYYYIRV
+197 ATIAFDNHYYIRV
-210 DDFTEST
+210 DSFTEST

-228 ISAGAKYLIFDVRS
+228 LSAGAQYLVFDVRS
-242 VSSGLVSSAA
+242 VSSGLISSAA
-252 TVLDR
+252 TILDR

-269 SDGTKETLY
+269 NDGSKETLY

-288 MAVLVNDGTA
+288 MVVLVNEGTS

-343 GKYYLANSDT
+343 GKYYLANSET
-353 AWEGTG
+353 AWEGVG
-359 IAPDHSVI
+359 
-367 LGYSAD
+367 
-373 FTSLATI
+373 I
-380 NPDIDPQLAKAIEVA
+380 NPDHAVSLGYVADFSNLSTIDPSIDTQLAKAIEVV
-395 SAAVDSGADSVD
+395 SAAINTNVDEENSKSG
-407 GSSSVESGE
+407 SGE
-416 SSNG
+416 ENNG

>member
-14 IIIAIAI
+14 IIIAVAI
-21 TVSLTMVLALRS
+21 TVSLTMVLALRN
-33 FNEKVSSITE
+33 FNEKVSGITE

-61 RKDDI
+61 RSDI
-66 DEKELMDSVAKGYLD
+66 DEETLMDGVAKGYLS
-81 GIDDPYALY
+81 GINDPYALY
-90 MNTEAYAAYVAASSQ
+90 MSAETYSAYVAASSQ
-105 TVAGVGISSSMDSDG
+105 TVAGVGITASMDSDG
-120 YMLVNK
+120 YMLVGK

-133 AGAGILAGDL
+133 ASAGILPGDL

-152 SAETYE
+152 SADTYAE
-158 QAEALLI
+158 SEALLI

-178 GGDDT
+178 DGEDT

-188 RRVITPTNV
+188 RRVLTPTNV
-197 TAVAFEDYYYIRV
+197 TAVPFDNYYYIRV

-228 ISAGAKYLIFDVRS
+228 ISAGAQYLVFDVRS
-242 VSSGLVSSAA
+242 VNSGLISSAA

-269 SDGTKETLY
+269 NDGSKETLY

-288 MAVLVNDGTA
+288 MVVLVNESTA

-313 AKIVGTQT
+313 AKIVGMQT

-343 GKYYLANSDT
+343 GKYYLANSKT
-353 AWEGTG
+353 AWEGSG
-359 IAPDHSVI
+359 VVPDHMVS
-367 LGYSAD
+367 LDYTPDFSNLSA
-373 FTSLATI
+373 I
-380 NPDIDPQLAKAIEVA
+380 NPGFDAQFAKAIEVA
-395 SAAVDSGADSVD
+395 SASISTNGEGQPAEN
-407 GSSSVESGE
+407 SSEAE
-416 SSNG
+416 NNG

>member
-21 TVSLTMVLALRS
+21 TISLTMVLALRN

-61 RKDDI
+61 RGDI
-66 DEKELMDSVAKGYLD
+66 DEEKLMDSVAKGYLS

-90 MNTEAYAAYVAASSQ
+90 MSAEAYSAYVAASSQ
-105 TVAGVGISSSMDSDG
+105 TVAGVGISASMDSDG
-120 YMLVNK
+120 YMLVGK

-133 AGAGILAGDL
+133 ASAGILPGDL

-152 SAETYE
+152 SADTYAD
-158 QAEALLI
+158 AEALLI

-178 GGDDT
+178 NGEDT

-188 RRVITPTNV
+188 RRVLTPTNV
-197 TAVAFEDYYYIRV
+197 ATIAFDNHYYIRV
-210 DDFTEST
+210 DNFTEST

-228 ISAGAKYLIFDVRS
+228 ISAGAQYLVFDVRS
-242 VSSGLVSSAA
+242 VSSGLISSAA
-252 TVLDR
+252 TILER

-269 SDGTKETLY
+269 NDGSKETLY
-278 TSNSRETDIP
+278 TSNSRETNIP
-288 MAVLVNDGTA
+288 MVVLVNEGTS

-321 AGVGSLQKIY
+321 AGVGSMQKTY

-343 GKYYLANSDT
+343 GKYYLANSET
-353 AWEGTG
+353 AWEGVG
-359 IAPDHSVI
+359 
-367 LGYSAD
+367 
-373 FTSLATI
+373 I
-380 NPDIDPQLAKAIEVA
+380 NPDHAVSLGYVADFSNLSTIDPSIDTQLAKAIEVV
-395 SAAVDSGADSVD
+395 SAAINTNVDEENSKSG
-407 GSSSVESGE
+407 SGDE
-416 SSNG
+416 NNG

>member
-21 TVSLTMVLALRS
+21 TISLTMVLALRN

-61 RKDDI
+61 RGDI
-66 DEKELMDSVAKGYLD
+66 DEEELMDSVAKGYLS

-90 MNTEAYAAYVAASSQ
+90 MSAEAYSAYIAASSQ
-105 TVAGVGISSSMDSDG
+105 TVAGVGISASMDSDG
-120 YMLVNK
+120 YMLVGK

-133 AGAGILAGDL
+133 ASAGILPGDL

-152 SAETYE
+152 SADTYAD
-158 QAEALLI
+158 AEALLI

-178 GGDDT
+178 NGEDT

-188 RRVITPTNV
+188 RRVLTPTNV
-197 TAVAFEDYYYIRV
+197 ATIAFDNHYYIRV
-210 DDFTEST
+210 DSFTEST

-228 ISAGAKYLIFDVRS
+228 ISAGAQYLVFDVRS
-242 VSSGLVSSAA
+242 VSSGLISSAA
-252 TVLDR
+252 TILDR

-269 SDGTKETLY
+269 NDGSKETLY

-288 MAVLVNDGTA
+288 MVVLVNEGTS

-343 GKYYLANSDT
+343 GKYYLANSET
-353 AWEGTG
+353 AWEGVG
-359 IAPDHSVI
+359 
-367 LGYSAD
+367 
-373 FTSLATI
+373 I
-380 NPDIDPQLAKAIEVA
+380 NPDHAVSLGYVADFSNLSTIDPSIDTQLAKAIEVV
-395 SAAVDSGADSVD
+395 SAAINTNVDEENS
-407 GSSSVESGE
+407 ESGSGE
-416 SSNG
+416 ENNG

>member
-21 TVSLTMVLALRS
+21 TISLTMVLALRN

-61 RKDDI
+61 RGDI
-66 DEKELMDSVAKGYLD
+66 DEEELMDSVAKGYLS

-90 MNTEAYAAYVAASSQ
+90 MSAEAYSAYVAASSQ
-105 TVAGVGISSSMDSDG
+105 TVAGVGISASMDSDG
-120 YMLVNK
+120 YMLVGK

-133 AGAGILAGDL
+133 ASAGILPGDL

-152 SAETYE
+152 SADTYAD
-158 QAEALLI
+158 AEALLI

-178 GGDDT
+178 NGEDT

-188 RRVITPTNV
+188 RRVLTPTNV
-197 TAVAFEDYYYIRV
+197 ATIAFDNHYYIRV
-210 DDFTEST
+210 DNFTEST

-228 ISAGAKYLIFDVRS
+228 ISAGAQYLVFDVRS
-242 VSSGLVSSAA
+242 VSSGLISSAA
-252 TVLDR
+252 TILDR

-269 SDGTKETLY
+269 NDGSKETLY
-278 TSNSRETDIP
+278 TSNSRETNIP
-288 MAVLVNDGTA
+288 MVVLVNEGTS

-343 GKYYLANSDT
+343 GKYYLANSET
-353 AWEGTG
+353 AWEGVG
-359 IAPDHSVI
+359 
-367 LGYSAD
+367 
-373 FTSLATI
+373 I
-380 NPDIDPQLAKAIEVA
+380 NPDHAVSLGYVADFSNLSTIDPSIDTQLAKAIEVV
-395 SAAVDSGADSVD
+395 SAAINTNVDEENSKSG
-407 GSSSVESGE
+407 SGE
-416 SSNG
+416 ENNG

>member
-14 IIIAIAI
+14 IIIAVAI
-21 TVSLTMVLALRS
+21 TVSLTMVLALRN
-33 FNEKVSSITE
+33 FNEKVSGITE

-61 RKDDI
+61 RSDI
-66 DEKELMDSVAKGYLD
+66 DEETLMDGVAKGYLS
-81 GIDDPYALY
+81 GINDPYALY
-90 MNTEAYAAYVAASSQ
+90 MSAETYSAYVAASSQ
-105 TVAGVGISSSMDSDG
+105 TVAGVGITASMDSDG
-120 YMLVNK
+120 YMLVGK
-126 VYEGSTA
+126 VYDGSTA
-133 AGAGILAGDL
+133 ASAGILPGDL

-152 SAETYE
+152 SADTYAE
-158 QAEALLI
+158 SEALLI

-178 GGDDT
+178 DGEDT

-188 RRVITPTNV
+188 RRVLTPTNV
-197 TAVAFEDYYYIRV
+197 TAVPFDNYYYIRV

-228 ISAGAKYLIFDVRS
+228 ISAGAQYLVFDVRS
-242 VSSGLVSSAA
+242 VNSGLVSSAA

-269 SDGTKETLY
+269 NDGSKETLY

-288 MAVLVNDGTA
+288 MVVLVNESTA

-313 AKIVGTQT
+313 AKIVGMQT

-343 GKYYLANSDT
+343 GKYYLANSKT
-353 AWEGTG
+353 AWEGSG
-359 IAPDHSVI
+359 VVPDHMVLLDYTPDFSN
-367 LGYSAD
+367 LSA
-373 FTSLATI
+373 
-380 NPDIDPQLAKAIEVA
+380 IDPGFDAQFAKAIEVA
-395 SAAVDSGADSVD
+395 SASISTNGEGQPAEN
-407 GSSSVESGE
+407 SSEAE
-416 SSNG
+416 NNG

>member
-21 TVSLTMVLALRS
+21 TISLTMVLALRN

-61 RKDDI
+61 RGDI
-66 DEKELMDSVAKGYLD
+66 DEEELMDSVAKGYLS

-90 MNTEAYAAYVAASSQ
+90 MSAEAYSAYVAASSQ
-105 TVAGVGISSSMDSDG
+105 TVAGVGISASMDSDG
-120 YMLVNK
+120 YMLVGK

-133 AGAGILAGDL
+133 ASAGILPGDL

-152 SAETYE
+152 SADTYAD
-158 QAEALLI
+158 AEALLI

-178 GGDDT
+178 NGEDT

-188 RRVITPTNV
+188 RRVLTPTNV
-197 TAVAFEDYYYIRV
+197 ATIAFDNHYYIRV
-210 DDFTEST
+210 DSFTEST

-228 ISAGAKYLIFDVRS
+228 ISAGAQYLVFDVRS
-242 VSSGLVSSAA
+242 VSSGLISSAA
-252 TVLDR
+252 TILDR

-269 SDGTKETLY
+269 NDGSKETLY

-288 MAVLVNDGTA
+288 MVVLVNEGTS

-343 GKYYLANSDT
+343 GKYYLANSET
-353 AWEGTG
+353 AWEGVG
-359 IAPDHSVI
+359 
-367 LGYSAD
+367 
-373 FTSLATI
+373 I
-380 NPDIDPQLAKAIEVA
+380 NPDHAVSLGYVADFSNLSTIDPSIDTQLAKAIEVV
-395 SAAVDSGADSVD
+395 SAAINTNIDEENSKSG
-407 GSSSVESGE
+407 SGE
-416 SSNG
+416 ENNG

>member
-14 IIIAIAI
+14 IIIAVAI
-21 TVSLTMVLALRS
+21 TVSLTMVLALRN
-33 FNEKVSSITE
+33 FNEKVSGITE

-61 RKDDI
+61 RSDI
-66 DEKELMDSVAKGYLD
+66 DEETLMDGVAKGYLS
-81 GIDDPYALY
+81 GINDPYALY
-90 MNTEAYAAYVAASSQ
+90 MSAETYSAYVAASSQ
-105 TVAGVGISSSMDSDG
+105 TVAGVGITASMDSDG
-120 YMLVNK
+120 YMLVGK

-133 AGAGILAGDL
+133 ASAGILPGDL

-152 SAETYE
+152 SADTYAE
-158 QAEALLI
+158 SEALLI

-178 GGDDT
+178 DGEDT

-188 RRVITPTNV
+188 RRVLTPTNV
-197 TAVAFEDYYYIRV
+197 TAVPFDNYYYIRV

-228 ISAGAKYLIFDVRS
+228 ISAGAQYLVFDVRS
-242 VSSGLVSSAA
+242 VNSGLISSAA

-269 SDGTKETLY
+269 NDGSKETLY

-288 MAVLVNDGTA
+288 MVVLVNESTA

-313 AKIVGTQT
+313 AKIVGMQT

-353 AWEGTG
+353 AWEGFG
-359 IAPDHSVI
+359 VVPDHMVS
-367 LGYSAD
+367 LDYTPDFSNLSA
-373 FTSLATI
+373 
-380 NPDIDPQLAKAIEVA
+380 IDPGFDAQFAKAIEVA
-395 SAAVDSGADSVD
+395 SASISTNGEGQPVEN
-407 GSSSVESGE
+407 SSEAE
-416 SSNG
+416 NNG

>member
-1 MGKKITLGTAITL
+1 MGKKINLGTAITL
-14 IIIAIAI
+14 IIIAVAI
-21 TVSLTMVLALRS
+21 TVSLTMVLALRN
-33 FNEKVSSITE
+33 FNEKVSGITE

-61 RKDDI
+61 RSDI
-66 DEKELMDSVAKGYLD
+66 DEETLMDGVAKGYLS
-81 GIDDPYALY
+81 GINDPYALY
-90 MNTEAYAAYVAASSQ
+90 MSAETYSAYVAASSQ
-105 TVAGVGISSSMDSDG
+105 TVAGVGITASMDSDG
-120 YMLVNK
+120 YMLVGK

-133 AGAGILAGDL
+133 ASAGILPGDL

-152 SAETYE
+152 SADTYAE
-158 QAEALLI
+158 SEALLI

-178 GGDDT
+178 DGEDT

-188 RRVITPTNV
+188 RRVLTPTNV
-197 TAVAFEDYYYIRV
+197 TAVPFDNYYYIRV

-228 ISAGAKYLIFDVRS
+228 ISAGAQYLVFDVRS
-242 VSSGLVSSAA
+242 VNSGLISSAA

-269 SDGTKETLY
+269 NDGSKETLY

-288 MAVLVNDGTA
+288 MVVLVNESTA

-313 AKIVGTQT
+313 AKIVGMQT

-343 GKYYLANSDT
+343 GKYYLANSKT
-353 AWEGTG
+353 AWEGSG
-359 IAPDHSVI
+359 VVPDHMVS
-367 LGYSAD
+367 LDYTPDFSNLSA
-373 FTSLATI
+373 
-380 NPDIDPQLAKAIEVA
+380 IDPGFDAQFAKAIEVA
-395 SAAVDSGADSVD
+395 SASISTNGD
-407 GSSSVESGE
+407 GQPAENSSEAE
-416 SSNG
+416 NNG